1 MAANNSLTDI
11 RYKLILRCKGELS
24 FSDSFVAPDNPFN
37 LTAAEKTAFL
47 AYRKAWVDI
56 AFGDISAVSVDQ
68 FAEMLISGFTHPDI
82 PDGWCIISRSVGDLP
97 AMCVRISELDS
108 IDATNPTYSTGNP
121 DNGME

>member
-1 MAANNSLTDI
+1 MAGENTLSDI

-24 FSDSFVAPDNPFN
+24 ITDNAIVEDNPFN

-68 FAEMLISGFTHPDI
+68 FAEMLVSGFDHPTI
-82 PDGWCIISRSVGDLP
+82 PEGWCITSRSVGDLP
-97 AMCVRISELDS
+97 GLCVRLSELDS
-108 IDATNPTYSTGNP
+108 IDATLPTYSSGEP
-121 DNGME
+121 DPT